1 MNKKKIVEQ
10 LNELQEAIKWL
21 EKEATPEKTHIFYWE
36 HLGPIYR
43 VLTSLK
49 KDIK

>member
-1 MNKKKIVEQ
+1 MNKKKILEKV
-10 LNELQEAIKWL
+10 NELQEAVLWL
-21 EKEATPEKTHIFYWE
+21 EKEATPEKTPIFYWE

-49 KDIK
+49 KEIK